1 MKRENQGIYL
11 MMLQVCKEHI
21 KKVLIIISLLIAS
34 VVIAYIQPL
43 LLSKLT
49 DRGILGQNVSNLLF
63 YSLIMFIISQLR
75 GVFDFMIKKI
85 AYSASSVRVFRQ
97 HRCKRSALNGAEIR
111 YYRCKIL

>member
-49 DRGILGQNVSNLLF
+49 DRGILGQTVSNLLF
-63 YSLIMFIISQLR
+63 YSLIISSFI
-75 GVFDFMIKKI
+75 V
-85 AYSASSVRVFRQ
+85 SSVP
-97 HRCKRSALNGAEIR
+97 IR
-111 YYRCKIL
+111 LYFSFSVAVQIFTSSIFIFLL

>member
-85 AYSASSVRVFRQ
+85 IIDIHNV
-97 HRCKRSALNGAEIR
+97 CKR
-111 YYRCKIL
+111 YYKS